1 MTDSAI
7 FLKKGVHV
15 LHVVSVMLVPPEEVP
30 LEQAGRCIQTP
41 RE

>member
-7 FLKKGVHV
+7 FLKKGGHV
-15 LHVVSVMLVPPEEVP
+15 AHIISAMLVPPEEVP
-30 LEQAGRCIQTP
+30 LEQDEGVHVP